1 MPLKLE
7 IIGFNIAS
15 CVAINKSGAH
25 RIELC
30 DNPHEGGT
38 TPSFGFIKMAR
49 EKVSVDLFPII
60 RPRAGDFLY
69 SDDEFQIMKKDVDL
83 CRETGCNG
91 VVFGLLNKD
100 GTIDT
105 DRTSRLVELAYP
117 MEVTF
122 HRAFDHCN
130 DPVKALEQL
139 IQAGCKRI
147 LTSGQQP
154 QAIQGAG
161 LIAELV
167 KIANGRIIIM
177 PGSGVR
183 KDNIKELAKKTGAV
197 EFHSS
202 LRITLNSKM
211 DFVNPAFSDN
221 REDSHI
227 SVDAAAISQLL
238 NEMNSIL

>member
-1 MPLKLE
+1 MPFKLE

-15 CVAINKSGAH
+15 CIAIDKSGAH

-49 EKVSVDLFPII
+49 EKVSIDLFPII
-60 RPRAGDFLY
+60 RPRGGDFLY
-69 SDDEFQIMKKDVDL
+69 SADEFLIMEKDVKL
-83 CRETGCNG
+83 CREAGCNG
-91 VVFGLLNKD
+91 VVLGLLNKD
-100 GTIDT
+100 GSIDT
-105 DRTSRLVELAYP
+105 ERTSRLVELAYP

-130 DPVKALEQL
+130 DPMKALEQL
-139 IQAGCKRI
+139 IEAGCKRI

-154 QAIQGAG
+154 LAIQGAG
-161 LIAELV
+161 LLSELV
-167 KIANGRIIIM
+167 KAAAGRIIIM

-183 KDNIKELAKKTGAV
+183 KDTIKELAEKTGAV

-202 LRITLNSKM
+202 LRMTLSSKM
-211 DFVNPAFSDN
+211 DFVNPAFSALKESDYT
-221 REDSHI
+221 
-227 SVDAAAISQLL
+227 SVDAGAIKELL
-238 NEMNSIL
+238 NEMNIT

>member
-1 MPLKLE
+1 MPFKLE

-15 CVAINKSGAH
+15 CIAIDKSGAH

-30 DNPHEGGT
+30 DNSYEGGT
-38 TPSFGFIKMAR
+38 TPSFGFIKAAR

-60 RPRAGDFLY
+60 RPRGGDFLY
-69 SDDEFQIMKKDVDL
+69 SDDEFRIMKKDVEL

-100 GTIDT
+100 GSIDT
-105 DRTSRLVELAYP
+105 DRTGRLVELAYP

-122 HRAFDHCN
+122 HRAFDHCK

-139 IQAGCKRI
+139 IEAGCKRI

-154 QAIQGAG
+154 LAMQGAG
-161 LIAELV
+161 LIEELV
-167 KIANGRIIIM
+167 KVADRRIIIM

-183 KDNIKELAKKTGAV
+183 KDNIKELAEKTGAV

-202 LRITLNSKM
+202 LRTTLNSKM

-221 REDSHI
+221 REDSHT
-227 SVDAAAISQLL
+227 SVDPAAIKELL